1 MGFHELSGPSPHMT
15 ASFVTALPSRRSR
28 AAAMTIGALLVLACG
43 VTLTVARTDLP
54 HIPEILVAY
63 DAALIMLS
71 LMTAY
76 LLFGQFMVSGT
87 ASVAVLGSAYLVTG
101 LLQVENLL
109 FFPGVFLRQD
119 FFPVDAA
126 SPIWI
131 WLICHVI
138 LPGLV
143 CLYAFIDG
151 RKLTV
156 APARV
161 NTTVVALG
169 VASVAV
175 MLAVFWLVT
184 SGIQRLPAL
193 VITRNSIDLLS
204 TGLGPAAWVLN
215 VAALVLLVGR
225 LRCRSLVQ
233 LWLAVAVLA
242 SLLDVT
248 VTMYAPERYSAGW
261 YLSRVISLI
270 ATGVVLAAM
279 LREMTLLYARVADLN
294 DRLEQMAVTDGLTG
308 LANRR
313 HFNQTLDR
321 EWRRARREIDL
332 VSLLMIDIDHFKGYN
347 DRLGHLAGDDC
358 LCRVARAIG
367 SCVHRPLDLA
377 ARYGGEE
384 FVVVLPG
391 TDSAG
396 ALAVAQRVREA
407 VAAIALPHPDTGKP
421 VTVSIG
427 IATLRPV
434 ADDSETLLIAA
445 SDQALYRAKHAGR
458 DRAVA
463 HGAAAAEAAPTVD
476 RAEAV

>member
-1 MGFHELSGPSPHMT
+1 MT
-15 ASFVTALPSRRSR
+15 ASFVTARPSRRSV
-28 AAAMTIGALLVLACG
+28 AAAVTIGGLLVTACG
-43 VTLTVARTDLP
+43 ATLAVARADLS

-87 ASVAVLGSAYLVTG
+87 ISVAVLATAYLVTG
-101 LLQVENLL
+101 LLQIENLS
-109 FFPGVFLRQD
+109 FFPGVFLRQEM
-119 FFPVDAA
+119 FQVDPA
-126 SPIWI
+126 SAVWV

-138 LPGLV
+138 FPALV
-143 CLYAFIDG
+143 CLYAFIDEH
-151 RKLTV
+151 KPAAVPPAWMNVTV
-156 APARV
+156 A
-161 NTTVVALG
+161 ALG
-169 VASVAV
+169 AGSLVV
-175 MLAVFWLVT
+175 MVAVFWLVT
-184 SGIQRLPAL
+184 SGIQLLPPL
-193 VITRNSIDLLS
+193 VVTRNSIDLVS

-248 VTMYAPERYSAGW
+248 VTMYAPLRYSAGW
-261 YLSRVISLI
+261 YLSRMISLVT
-270 ATGVVLAAM
+270 TGVVLVAM

-294 DRLEQMAVTDGLTG
+294 DRLELMAVTDGLTG

-347 DRLGHLAGDDC
+347 DRLGHLAGDEC
-358 LCRVARAIG
+358 LRRVAQAIG
-367 SCVHRPLDLA
+367 SCVRRPLDLA

-384 FVVVLPG
+384 FAVVLPG
-391 TDSAG
+391 TDAAG
-396 ALAVAQRVREA
+396 AMAVAQRVREA
-407 VAAIALPHPDTGKP
+407 VAAAAMPHPDSGKF

-427 IATLRPV
+427 IATLRPI

-445 SDQALYRAKHAGR
+445 SDEALYRAKDAGR
-458 DRAVA
+458 DRVVA
-463 HGAAAAEAAPTVD
+463 HDAAALEAAPPKVD

>member
-1 MGFHELSGPSPHMT
+1 MGFHELYRPRPDMS
-15 ASFVTALPSRRSR
+15 ASFVTAVPSRGSL
-28 AAAMTIGALLVLACG
+28 AAAIAIGGLLVVAFG
-43 VTLTVARTDLP
+43 ATLTVAHTDLP

-87 ASVAVLGSAYLVTG
+87 ISVAVLATAYMTTG
-101 LLQVENLL
+101 LLQIENLL

-119 FFPVDAA
+119 VYQVDAA
-126 SPIWI
+126 SPIWV

-138 LPGLV
+138 FPALV

-151 RKLTV
+151 RKHTM

-161 NTTVVALG
+161 DIAVIALTG
-169 VASVAV
+169 ASVLV
-175 MLAVFWLVT
+175 MLAVFFLVT
-184 SGIQRLPAL
+184 YGIRLLPPL
-193 VITRNSIDLLS
+193 VITRNSIDLGS
-204 TGLGPAAWVLN
+204 AGLGPAAWVLN

-225 LRCRSLVQ
+225 LRCRTLVQ

-242 SLLDVT
+242 SLLDVS
-248 VTMYAPERYSAGW
+248 VTMYAPLRYSAGW
-261 YLSRVISLI
+261 YLSRVISLV
-270 ATGVVLAAM
+270 ATGIVLAAM

-321 EWRRARREIDL
+321 EWRRARRDLDL

-347 DRLGHLAGDDC
+347 DRLGHLAGDEC
-358 LCRVARAIG
+358 LRRVARAIG
-367 SCVHRPLDLA
+367 SCVRRPLDLA

-384 FVVVLPG
+384 FAVVLPG

-396 ALAVAQRVREA
+396 AFAVAQRVREA
-407 VAAIALPHPDTGKP
+407 VAAVALPHPDHGKP

-427 IATLRPV
+427 IATLRPI
-434 ADDSETLLIAA
+434 ADDAETILIAA
-445 SDQALYRAKHAGR
+445 SDEALYRAKEAGR

-463 HGAAAAEAAPTVD
+463 HDATAQAPAKADRVEAD
-476 RAEAV
+476 